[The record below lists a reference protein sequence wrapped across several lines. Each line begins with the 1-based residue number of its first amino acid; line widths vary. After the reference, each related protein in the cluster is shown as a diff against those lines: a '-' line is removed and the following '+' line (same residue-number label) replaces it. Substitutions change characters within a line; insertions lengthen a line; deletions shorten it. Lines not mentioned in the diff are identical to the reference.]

1 MDTLG
6 ARRVQFFPKI
16 NVTYPVVVL
25 TAQGSMAG
33 ETKNLSTR
41 EAFVR
46 CSDPLAVNDLATVDI
61 ELANGESLLAEAEV
75 VWSNMYGP
83 DDDITPRGMIV
94 RFTNLPVNH
103 RRRLHEVIARHYERK
118 LARKADR
125 S

>member
-6 ARRVQFFPKI
+6 ARKVQFSPRI
-16 NVTYPVVVL
+16 NVTYPVVIL

-33 ETKNLSTR
+33 ETRNLSTR

-46 CSDPLAVNDLATVDI
+46 CSEPLPVNDLATVDI
-61 ELANGESLLAEAEV
+61 ELANGESVLAETEV

-94 RFTNLPVNH
+94 RFINLPVNH

-118 LARKADR
+118 LAKKADI